1 MLPSIMKNERYDQSL
16 FGVITSMKESEYNYY
31 NKELKF
37 NTEEINPLNCKEFIT
52 NYFKNGDKEDAFI
65 DIEELFDDITDRMIH
80 STVFFF
86 LCVYFFKNSFYKN
99 KVQDYINAFFKEN
112 DLYPKDILRLLFLMC
127 LYHDYGYVIENEK
140 RNIVEIDFY
149 KESELEKITN
159 INKKFFSKPYDFFTI
174 TKYYE
179 YRKYREHGI
188 YGGTLLFHRLIK
200 NFKDKAKLPGKN
212 CFVYDKRNDAIF
224 YALIASII
232 IKHNIWYATD
242 DRTIEEYEKNKLN
255 SLIIKDQS
263 KRLSFEKDPLLYI
276 FCILDTI
283 EPIKAFYDKE
293 KENAVEILKNVEFMT
308 DKYSIRIR
316 INNVGKMGEGKVQK
330 YICKITSLQ
339 DWLNVSFA
347 YNGAPN
353 PYREIEINLK

>member
-1 MLPSIMKNERYDQSL
+1 MKNERYDQSL

-37 NTEEINPLNCKEFIT
+37 NTEEINPLSCKEFIT

-99 KVQDYINAFFKEN
+99 KVQDYINAFFKGN

-127 LYHDYGYVIENEK
+127 LYHDYGYVIEIEGRNKVEADFCEK
-140 RNIVEIDFY
+140 
-149 KESELEKITN
+149 SELKNISEK
-159 INKKFFSKPYDFFTI
+159 NKKFFSKPYNFCTI

-200 NFKDKAKLPGKN
+200 NFDNKAKYFEGNHFIFDGILYDKEKDK
-212 CFVYDKRNDAIF
+212 IF
-224 YALIASII
+224 YALIASVI